1 MKIKEN
7 INYDFVIIGG
17 GFAGMSCAYILA
29 KEGHKVALIEKNIQ
43 LGGSLQIFSRDKK
56 FSIPAYTI
64 LVAMM
69 KDKISISYLIILV

>member
-43 LGGSLQIFSRDKK
+43 IYTFILYCIKALNLKIF
-56 FSIPAYTI
+56 FSISVCKTTLPYI
-64 LVAMM
+64 KML
-69 KDKISISYLIILV
+69 